1 MLMLSRLM
9 ESHGNQG
16 PGLGQ
21 THKYV
26 EVKQVNGIPTLPPLD
41 NWISNANTD
50 THKQLK
56 PI

>member
-1 MLMLSRLM
+1 M

-26 EVKQVNGIPTLPPLD
+26 EVKQVNGIPWESRSWLR
-41 NWISNANTD
+41 TD
-50 THKQLK
+50 TQ
-56 PI
+56 IC